1 MSGTEAPK
9 AVTVAVRKDALAA
22 LAQAGA
28 DLECVAAAFGVD
40 PNELERWALN
50 VGLRKRQ
57 GADPI
62 GPSPREPRR
71 RDAVLAR
78 LRAGASV
85 SQAAAACG
93 VRFWVVKRIAEQEG
107 LA

>member
-1 MSGTEAPK
+1 MSATEAPK
-9 AVTVAVRKDALAA
+9 AVTVAVRKDALTA

-57 GADPI
+57 GADP
-62 GPSPREPRR
+62 SPDPRTPRR

-78 LRAGASV
+78 LRAGESV
-85 SQAAAACG
+85 SAVAAACA
-93 VRFWVVKRIAEQEG
+93 VRFWVVKRIAQQEG
-107 LA
+107 LAP